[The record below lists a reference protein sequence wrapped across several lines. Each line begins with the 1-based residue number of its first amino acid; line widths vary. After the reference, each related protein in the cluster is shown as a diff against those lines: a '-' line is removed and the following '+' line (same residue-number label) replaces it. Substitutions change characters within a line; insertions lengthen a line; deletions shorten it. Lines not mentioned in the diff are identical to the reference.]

1 MSKEDFMKIEC
12 ISRNPLRERI
22 VLCFDIKDNE
32 IINFERFLIGLSYF
46 NSPGERELKM
56 KTAFRLHDFDDNGSI
71 SIDDLICYIR
81 AITFATLDEDEVKEI
96 ANNVFLEFS
105 PESVEKGISYLE
117 FQQVV
122 SLMDFQSKLSLPF

>member
-1 MSKEDFMKIEC
+1 MTKEDFMKIEC

-22 VLCFDIKDNE
+22 AVCFDIKDGD
-32 IINFERFLIGLSYF
+32 IVNFERFLIGLSYF
-46 NSPGERELKM
+46 NSPGGRELKM
-56 KTAFRLHDFDDNGSI
+56 KTAFRLHDFDDDGSI
-71 SIDDLICYIR
+71 SLDDLKQYIR
-81 AITFATLDEDEVKEI
+81 AITYSTLEEEEVAKV

-105 PESVEKGISYLE
+105 HESIDKGVSYIE